1 MGILRTSQQAAR
13 RMAGAVRSG
22 EAQPIGR
29 RGARPGRPSFPWP
42 EETIAIE
49 LNATL
54 VASGSAAAY
63 MRIRNPATGAWVTDT
78 TDAIT
83 VHDSREVGYN
93 GVSGAKGAAIVK
105 FLSDGTRYGELVDL
119 ECP

>member
-1 MGILRTSQQAAR
+1 MAAGIRLGDARPQGFRGIQPASGVIRTSVDR
-13 RMAGAVRSG
+13 VV
-22 EAQPIGR
+22 
-29 RGARPGRPSFPWP
+29 
-42 EETIAIE
+42 AIE

-63 MRIRNPATGAWVTDT
+63 VRVRDPATGAYTTDT
-78 TDAIT
+78 DDDIT
-83 VHDSREVGYN
+83 VKDTREVGYN

>member
-1 MGILRTSQQAAR
+1 MAFM
-13 RMAGAVRSG
+13 RMSPAT
-22 EAQPIGR
+22 GR
-29 RGARPGRPSFPWP
+29 RFQGAMRLGDTRPHGFRGIMPMSGHVAGD

-63 MRIRNPATGAWVTDT
+63 VRVRNPASGAYTTDT
-78 TDAIT
+78 GDAIT
-83 VHDSREVGYN
+83 VKDSREVGYN

>member
-1 MGILRTSQQAAR
+1 MGLVRMSQAT
-13 RMAGAVRSG
+13 
-22 EAQPIGR
+22 GR
-29 RGARPGRPSFPWP
+29 RFVGAMRIGDTRPHGFRGIAHPGFITPYP
-42 EETIAIE
+42 EQTIAIE

-63 MRIRNPATGAWVTDT
+63 VRVRNFTTGAYATDN

-83 VHDSREVGYN
+83 VKDTRGVGYN

-119 ECP
+119 GCP